1 MLVSRPCSRPPR
13 LFPCQIP
20 SEGVQAAWFAFG
32 AFSLLDGGLELA
44 TEGLT
49 EWVLLGFMV
58 VWAILLAG

>member
-1 MLVSRPCSRPPR
+1 M
-13 LFPCQIP
+13 
-20 SEGVQAAWFAFG
+20 QAAWFAFG

-49 EWVLLGFMV
+49 ESVLLGFMV